1 MFPIIFKYTEENQE
15 LIRNYRRE
23 MWRLVHN
30 NEIFGSSRNFSF
42 KSRCKFAL
50 RHPKLFLKGLRDY
63 SMVLELI
70 KAWYIW
76 RQTPMNER
84 RTSKY
89 MFPKWYS

>member
-1 MFPIIFKYTEENQE
+1 MFPRIFKYTEENQK
-15 LIRNYRRE
+15 LIRDYSRE
-23 MWRLVHN
+23 MWRLSIN
-30 NEIFGSSRNFSF
+30 NDIFGSSRNFSF

-50 RHPKLFLKGLRDY
+50 KHPILFLEGLRDY
-63 SMVLELI
+63 KTVFELI